1 MKKKY
6 QCLKLN
12 TYLVTLI
19 LSEWGYC
26 VSIEIKPYPNIQSHL
41 KSMSAVMLYFL
52 EHICEYR
59 MTWLIN
65 INFLKM
71 KL

>member
-1 MKKKY
+1 MLYIVWYQYVLQSFHSYMKKKY

-26 VSIEIKPYPNIQSHL
+26 VYIEIKPYPNIQSH
-41 KSMSAVMLYFL
+41 
-52 EHICEYR
+52 
-59 MTWLIN
+59 
-65 INFLKM
+65 
-71 KL
+71 